1 MTHHDGK
8 NVSVDYR
15 IERIRQLKKEKNAVI
30 LVHNYQL
37 PEVQDIAD
45 HCGDSLELARL
56 AAKTEASII
65 VFCGVYFM
73 AEMASIICPDKKVLL
88 PDPSS
93 GCPMADMLTV
103 EELREFKKQHPGAI
117 TIGYVNSS
125 AAVKTELDYCCT
137 SANAQKVIESLP
149 KDKKILFVPDKY
161 LGSYVGAKT
170 GRDIQ
175 VWNGYCPTHAKMLPE
190 YIQRLKREHPKAKVI
205 AHPECTGE
213 VLALSD
219 AVLST
224 SGMLRYCHQES
235 AQEFIVATEIGLI
248 HGLRKK
254 CPGKK
259 FYPAGE
265 QAVCLDM
272 KRITIEKI
280 LHSLEH
286 ECCEVKV
293 PADMQKKALKP
304 IEKMLAIV

>member
-1 MTHHDGK
+1 MTHRNGEND
-8 NVSVDYR
+8 SVDYR
-15 IERIRQLKKEKNAVI
+15 IERIDQLKKEKNAVI
-30 LVHNYQL
+30 LAHNYQL
-37 PEVQDIAD
+37 PEAQDIAD

-56 AAKTEASII
+56 AAKTDASII

-88 PDPSS
+88 PDLSS
-93 GCPMADMLTV
+93 GCSMADMLTA
-103 EELREFKKQHPGAI
+103 EQLRAFKKQNPGAI
-117 TIGYVNSS
+117 TVGYVNSS
-125 AAVKTELDYCCT
+125 AEVKAELDCCCT
-137 SANAQKVIESLP
+137 SANAQKVIEALP
-149 KDKKILFVPDKY
+149 KDRKILFVPDKY
-161 LGSYVGAKT
+161 LGAYVGART
-170 GRDIQ
+170 GRDIL
-175 VWNGYCPTHAKMLPE
+175 VWDGYCPTHARILPE
-190 YIQRLKREHPKAKVI
+190 YIQRLRKEHPKAKVI
-205 AHPECTGE
+205 AHPECNGE
-213 VLALSD
+213 VLAVSD

-224 SGMLRYCHQES
+224 SGMLKYCQQDP
-235 AQEFIVATEIGLI
+235 AQEFIVATENGLI
-248 HGLRKK
+248 YGLQKK

-286 ECCEVKV
+286 ECYEVKV